1 MRAMGT
7 DSMLLLPPA
16 VDLVDELVRCTS
28 PERVLTRPL
37 DRVAFASDASF
48 YRLLPQAVVFAS
60 SVDEVQR
67 LFALSRTR
75 GIPLTFRAA
84 GTSLSGQSLSDGL
97 LVEVARHWRS
107 ARVEGDGL
115 RIRARPGMIGDHLN
129 QLLRPFGRKIGPDPA
144 SIRSCTLGGILANN
158 SSGMCCGVEQNSYH
172 TLHSLTFVLPS
183 GTAIDSGAE
192 GADEELRAR
201 EPALHRGLL
210 ELRDEIR
217 ARPQLVERVRAK
229 YRMKNT
235 TGYGLN
241 AFVDFER
248 PVDIFAHVLVGS
260 EGTLAFIAEAVM
272 ETVPVLPYKSTGL
285 LFFGDIHAACA
296 AIAPLRDAGA
306 RALELLDAASLRAA
320 SGKPGMP
327 TELRHL
333 GAAPAALLCE
343 FQTGKDVELPSLEA
357 AAAGVTRTLP
367 LVEPADFTRDPELQ
381 ARFWRVREGL
391 FPTVGGV
398 RRSGTTVIIE
408 DVCFPIPHLA
418 DAAVDLQGLFRTH
431 GYEDAII
438 FGHAKD
444 GNVHFVITQSFND
457 QAAVDQYA
465 RFIDDLV
472 PLVVRK
478 YDGALKAEHGTG
490 RNMAPFVETE
500 WGPEGLAIMRRL
512 KALADPQNIL
522 NPGVIVPA
530 GPKSHL
536 EDLKSLPSIER
547 EADMCIECGFCEPVC
562 PSRELTLTPR
572 QRIVVRRELERRPVG
587 AVSEEI
593 RRDYQYSGLDTCAG
607 DGMCQTRCPVSIDTG
622 ALVKR
627 FRAAR
632 HSDFGREAG
641 RRAALSGRTTERMAR
656 ASLAAGNAVASVIG
670 HGAVGAI
677 SGALRAVLGDD
688 LVPRWTPDM
697 PGAAPPLPR
706 TGAEGAQAIYFPAC
720 VLRMFGPVE
729 GEPERPTIPEALV
742 ALARRAGVPV
752 HIPEDIAGSCCSTP
766 WHSKGYVEGDEA
778 MANATLER
786 LWRWTDGGRLPVVV
800 EGSSCAHGFREA
812 RQALTSANRERFD
825 RLRILDSVEFVHDT
839 LLPRLRIDRRLGSAV
854 VHPVCS
860 LVEMGLVPKL
870 MGIGK
875 AVADEVVVP
884 DRAGCCGF
892 AGDRGFLHP
901 ELTASATRAEAEEIS
916 RRKFDAHLISNHPC
930 TIGMHRATGRPWQ
943 NFALVLE
950 SLTRGMEGAP
960 KVSG

>member
-1 MRAMGT
+1 MRAMAT
-7 DSMLLLPPA
+7 DSTQLLPPA
-16 VDLVDELVRCTS
+16 VDLVDELTRCAS

-48 YRLLPQAVVFAS
+48 YRLLPEAVVLAS

-67 LFALSRTR
+67 LFAISRAR
-75 GIPLTFRAA
+75 SIPLTFRAA

-107 ARVEGDGL
+107 ARVEDGGL

-172 TLHSLTFVLPS
+172 TLRSLTFVLPS
-183 GTAIDSGAE
+183 GTVVDSGADD
-192 GADEELRAR
+192 ADAQLRAR
-201 EPALHRGLL
+201 EPALHEGLL
-210 ELRDEIR
+210 RLRDEVR
-217 ARPQLVERVRAK
+217 SRPAMVERIRAK

-235 TGYGLN
+235 TGYQLN
-241 AFVDFER
+241 AFVDFDR
-248 PVDIFAHVLVGS
+248 PVDIFAHLLVGS
-260 EGTLAFIAEAVM
+260 EGTLAFIAEAVLD
-272 ETVPVLPYKSTGL
+272 TVPVLPHKSTGL

-327 TELRHL
+327 TELGHL

-343 FQTGKDVELPSLEA
+343 FQTGKEVELPSLEA
-357 AAAGVTRTLP
+357 EAARVTRSLP
-367 LVEPADFTRDPELQ
+367 LVVPGEFTREPELQ

-418 DAAVDLQGLFRTH
+418 DAAVDLQGLFRAH
-431 GYEDAII
+431 RYDNAII

-444 GNVHFVITQSFND
+444 GNLHFVITQSFND

-465 RFIDDLV
+465 GFIDDLV

-500 WGPEGLAIMRRL
+500 WGPEGLAVMRRL
-512 KALADPQNIL
+512 KALVDPQNLL
-522 NPGVIVPA
+522 NPGVIVPT
-530 GPKSHL
+530 GPKAHL
-536 EDLKSLPSIER
+536 ESLKSLPSIES

-572 QRIVVRRELERRPVG
+572 QRIVVRRELERRPEGTV
-587 AVSEEI
+587 AEEI

-627 FRAAR
+627 FRAGR
-632 HSDFGREAG
+632 HSAFGRNAG
-641 RRAALSGRTTERMAR
+641 RRAALSGRTTERMAWVG
-656 ASLAAGNAVASVIG
+656 LAAGHVLASVVG
-670 HGAVGAI
+670 QRAVGAMT
-677 SGALRAVLGDD
+677 GALRAVLGED
-688 LVPRWTPDM
+688 VIPRWTRDM
-697 PGAAPPLPR
+697 PRAAPPLPR
-706 TGAEGAQAIYFPAC
+706 TSPDGAQAIYFPAC
-720 VLRMFGPVE
+720 MLRMFGPVE

-742 ALARRAGVPV
+742 VLARRAGVPV
-752 HIPEDIAGSCCSTP
+752 HIPEDIGGACCSTP
-766 WHSKGYVEGDEA
+766 WHSKGLVEGDHA
-778 MANATLER
+778 MSNATVER
-786 LWRWTDGGRLPVVV
+786 LWRWTGEGRLPVVV
-800 EGSSCAHGFREA
+800 EGSSCAHGFRQA
-812 RQALTSANRERFD
+812 RAALGPENQERFD

-839 LLPRLRIDRRLGSAV
+839 LLPRLRIDRRLGSAC

-860 LVEMGLVPKL
+860 VVEMGLVPKL
-870 MGIGK
+870 VGIGK

-916 RRKFDAHLISNHPC
+916 RRQFDAHLISNHPC
-930 TIGMHRATGRPWQ
+930 TIGMHRATGRAWQ

-950 SLTRGMEGAP
+950 SLTRGMEA
-960 KVSG
+960 

>member
-1 MRAMGT
+1 MAS
-7 DSMLLLPPA
+7 DSTQLLPPP
-16 VDLVDELVRCTS
+16 VDLVDELGRCIA
-28 PERVLTRPL
+28 PERVLTRTL

-48 YRLLPQAVVFAS
+48 YRLMPEAVVLAS
-60 SVDEVQR
+60 SVEEVQR
-67 LFALSRTR
+67 LFALSRAR
-75 GIPLTFRAA
+75 GIPLSFRAA

-107 ARVEGDGL
+107 ARVEDGGL

-144 SIRSCTLGGILANN
+144 SIRACTLGGILANN

-172 TLHSLTFVLPS
+172 TLRSLTFVLPS
-183 GTAIDSGAE
+183 GTCIDTEAE
-192 GADEELRAR
+192 DADAVLRAR
-201 EPALHRGLL
+201 EPALHQGLL
-210 ELRDEIR
+210 ALRDEVRSRR
-217 ARPQLVERVRAK
+217 AMVDRIRAK

-235 TGYGLN
+235 TGYQLN
-241 AFVDFER
+241 AFVDFDR
-248 PVDIFAHVLVGS
+248 PIDIFAHLLVGS

-272 ETVPVLPYKSTGL
+272 DTVPVLPHKSTGL
-285 LFFGDIHAACA
+285 LFFGDVHAACA
-296 AIAPLRDAGA
+296 AIGPFRDAGA

-320 SGKPGMP
+320 AGKPGMP
-327 TELRHL
+327 TELGHL

-343 FQTGKDVELPSLEA
+343 FQTGDEAELPSLM
-357 AAAGVTRTLP
+357 AAAGAVTRRLP
-367 LVEPADFTRDPELQ
+367 LSVPGEFTRDPELQ

-398 RRSGTTVIIE
+398 RRSGTTVVIE

-418 DAAVDLQGLFRTH
+418 DAAVDLQGLFRAH
-431 GYEDAII
+431 GYDNAII

-444 GNVHFVITQSFND
+444 GNLHFVITQSFND

-472 PLVVRK
+472 SLVVRK

-500 WGPEGLAIMRRL
+500 WGPEGAAIMRRL
-512 KALADPQNIL
+512 KMLVDPGGLL
-522 NPGVIVPA
+522 NPGVIVPT
-530 GPKSHL
+530 GPKAHL
-536 EDLKSLPSIER
+536 DHLKSLPSIER

-572 QRIVVRRELERRPVG
+572 QRIVVRRELERQTSG
-587 AVSEEI
+587 TLAEEL
-593 RRDYQYSGLDTCAG
+593 RRDYQYAGLDTCAG

-627 FRAAR
+627 FRADR
-632 HSDFGREAG
+632 HSSFGRAAG
-641 RRAALSGRTTERMAR
+641 LATALGAPTAERLAR
-656 ASLAAGNAVASVIG
+656 AGLATGHALASVIG
-670 HGAVGAI
+670 HRGVGALT
-677 SGALRAVLGDD
+677 GAARSVLGDD

-697 PGAAPPLPR
+697 PHAAAALPR
-706 TGAEGAQAIYFPAC
+706 TTAGGAQAIYFPAC
-720 VLRMFGPVE
+720 MLRMFGPVE
-729 GEPERPTIPEALV
+729 GEPAHPTIPEALL

-752 HIPEDIAGSCCSTP
+752 HIPDDITGACCSTP
-766 WHSKGYVEGDEA
+766 WHSKGYVAGDEA

-786 LWRWTDGGRLPVVV
+786 LWRWTGEGRLPVVV
-800 EGSSCAHGFREA
+800 EGSSCTHGFREGRA
-812 RQALTSANRERFD
+812 ALTPVNQERFD

-839 LLPRLRIDRRLGSAV
+839 LLPRLRTERRLAAACI
-854 VHPVCS
+854 HPVCS
-860 LVEMGLVPKL
+860 VVEMGLTPKL
-870 MGIGK
+870 VGIGRF
-875 AVADEVVVP
+875 VADEVVVP

-901 ELTASATRAEAEEIS
+901 ELTAAATRPEAAEVS
-916 RRKFDAHLISNHPC
+916 GRSFDAYLLSNHPC

-950 SLTRGMEGAP
+950 ALTRPMEA
-960 KVSG
+960 

>member
-1 MRAMGT
+1 MGT
-7 DSMLLLPPA
+7 DSTQLLSPA
-16 VDLVDELVRCTS
+16 IDLVDALGQCAA

-48 YRLLPQAVVFAS
+48 YRLLPEAVVLAGG
-60 SVDEVQR
+60 VEEVRR
-67 LFALSRTR
+67 LFALSRER

-107 ARVEGDGL
+107 ARVEDGGL

-144 SIRSCTLGGILANN
+144 SIRACTLGGILANN

-172 TLHSLTFVLPS
+172 TLRSLTFVLPS
-183 GTAIDSGAE
+183 GTVIDSGAE
-192 GADEELRAR
+192 GADAELRAR
-201 EPALHRGLL
+201 EPALHEGLL
-210 ELRDEIR
+210 DLRDELR
-217 ARPQLVERVRAK
+217 AHPALVERIRAK

-235 TGYGLN
+235 TGYQLN
-241 AFVDFER
+241 AFVDFDR
-248 PVDIFAHVLVGS
+248 PIDIFAHLLVGS

-272 ETVPVLPYKSTGL
+272 DTVPVLPHKSTGL

-320 SGKPGMP
+320 EGKPGMP
-327 TELRHL
+327 TELGHL

-343 FQTGKDVELPSLEA
+343 FQTGQATELPSLEKA
-357 AAAGVTRTLP
+357 AAAVTRTLP
-367 LVEPADFTRDPELQ
+367 LVVPGEFTRDPELQ
-381 ARFWRVREGL
+381 TRFWRVREGL

-408 DVCFPIPHLA
+408 DVCFPIPRLA

-431 GYEDAII
+431 GYDDAII

-444 GNVHFVITQSFND
+444 GNLHFVVTQSFND

-472 PLVVRK
+472 PLVVHR

-500 WGPEGLAIMRRL
+500 WGPEALAIMRRL
-512 KALADPQNIL
+512 KALVDPQHLL
-522 NPGVIVPA
+522 NPGVIVPT

-536 EDLKSLPSIER
+536 QALKSLPSIER

-587 AVSEEI
+587 EVSEEI
-593 RRDYQYSGLDTCAG
+593 RRDYRYSGLDTCAG

-627 FRAAR
+627 FRAAA
-632 HSDFGREAG
+632 HGDFARNAARGAAD
-641 RRAALSGRTTERMAR
+641 RAATTERLAR
-656 ASLAAGNAVASVIG
+656 VSLAAGHALASVVG
-670 HGAVGAI
+670 NRAVGALTG
-677 SGALRAVLGDD
+677 GARALLGREV
-688 LVPRWTPDM
+688 VPRWTEDM
-697 PGAAPPLPR
+697 PRPAPPLPR
-706 TGAEGAQAIYFPAC
+706 TAAEGAQAVYFPAC
-720 VLRMFGPVE
+720 ILRIFGPVE
-729 GEPERPTIPEALV
+729 GEPQRPTIPEALV
-742 ALARRAGVPV
+742 TLARRAGVPV
-752 HIPEDIAGSCCSTP
+752 HIPEDIGGACCSTP
-766 WHSKGYVEGDEA
+766 WHSKGYVEGDEV
-778 MANATLER
+778 MTNATVER
-786 LWRWTDGGRLPVVV
+786 LFRWSGEGRLPVVV

-812 RQALTSANRERFD
+812 RSALTAANRERFD

-839 LLPRLRIDRRLGSAV
+839 LLPRLRTDRRLGSAC

-860 LVEMGLVPKL
+860 VVELGLAPKL
-870 MGIGK
+870 VAIAR

-916 RRKFDAHLISNHPC
+916 LRPFDAHLISNHPC

-950 SLTRGMEGAP
+950 SLTRGMETGKAP
-960 KVSG
+960 AIG

>member
-1 MRAMGT
+1 MAT
-7 DSMLLLPPA
+7 DSTQLLPPP
-16 VDLVDELVRCTS
+16 VDLVDELGRFIA
-28 PERVLTRPL
+28 PERVLTRTL

-48 YRLLPQAVVFAS
+48 YRLMPRAVVLAS
-60 SVDEVQR
+60 SVEEVQR
-67 LFALSRTR
+67 LFALSRAR
-75 GIPLTFRAA
+75 GIPLSFRAA

-107 ARVEGDGL
+107 ARVEDGGL

-144 SIRSCTLGGILANN
+144 SIRACTLGGILANN

-172 TLHSLTFVLPS
+172 TLRSLTFVLPS
-183 GTAIDSGAE
+183 GTCIDTAAE
-192 GADEELRAR
+192 DADTVLRAR
-201 EPALHRGLL
+201 EPALHQGLL
-210 ELRDEIR
+210 ALRDEVR
-217 ARPQLVERVRAK
+217 SRPGMVERIRAK

-235 TGYGLN
+235 TGYQLN
-241 AFVDFER
+241 AFVDFDR
-248 PVDIFAHVLVGS
+248 PIDIFAHLLVGS

-272 ETVPVLPYKSTGL
+272 DTVPVLPHKSTGL
-285 LFFGDIHAACA
+285 LFFGDVHAACA
-296 AIAPLRDAGA
+296 AIGPFRDAGA
-306 RALELLDAASLRAA
+306 QALELLDAASLRAA
-320 SGKPGMP
+320 AGKPGMP
-327 TELRHL
+327 TELGHL

-343 FQTGKDVELPSLEA
+343 FQTGDEAELPSLMA
-357 AAAGVTRTLP
+357 AAAALTRRLP
-367 LVEPADFTRDPELQ
+367 LSVPGEFTRDPELQ

-398 RRSGTTVIIE
+398 RRSGTTVVIE

-418 DAAVDLQGLFRTH
+418 DAAVDLQRLFRAH
-431 GYEDAII
+431 GYDNAII

-444 GNVHFVITQSFND
+444 GNLHFVITQSFND

-500 WGPEGLAIMRRL
+500 WGPEGAAIMRRL
-512 KALADPQNIL
+512 KMLVDPAGLL
-522 NPGVIVPA
+522 NPGVLVPT
-530 GPKSHL
+530 GPKAHL
-536 EDLKSLPSIER
+536 DHLKSLPSIER

-572 QRIVVRRELERRPVG
+572 QRIVVRRELERQTSG
-587 AVSEEI
+587 TLAEEL
-593 RRDYQYSGLDTCAG
+593 RRDYQYAGLDTCAG

-632 HSDFGREAG
+632 HSSFARSAG
-641 RRAALSGRTTERMAR
+641 LATARGAATAERLAR
-656 ASLAAGNAVASVIG
+656 AGLATGHALASVIG
-670 HGAVGAI
+670 HRAVGALT
-677 SGALRAVLGDD
+677 GAARSVLGDD

-697 PGAAPPLPR
+697 PHAARALPR
-706 TGAEGAQAIYFPAC
+706 TTADGAQAIYFPAC
-720 VLRMFGPVE
+720 MLRMFGPVE
-729 GEPERPTIPEALV
+729 GEPAHPTIPEALL
-742 ALARRAGVPV
+742 ALARRAAVPV
-752 HIPEDIAGSCCSTP
+752 HIPEDITGACCSTP
-766 WHSKGYVEGDEA
+766 WHSKGYVAGDEA

-786 LWRWTDGGRLPVVV
+786 LWRWTGEGRLPVVV
-800 EGSSCAHGFREA
+800 EGSSCTHGFREGRA
-812 RQALTSANRERFD
+812 ALTPANQERFD

-839 LLPRLRIDRRLGSAV
+839 LLPRLRTERRLAAACI
-854 VHPVCS
+854 HPVCS
-860 LVEMGLVPKL
+860 VVEMGLTPKL
-870 MGIGK
+870 VGIGRF
-875 AVADEVVVP
+875 VADEVVVP

-901 ELTASATRAEAEEIS
+901 ELTRAATRPEAAEVSGRSFEAY
-916 RRKFDAHLISNHPC
+916 LLSNHPC

-950 SLTRGMEGAP
+950 GLTRSMET
-960 KVSG
+960 